1 MQIVELL
8 EVRQPSDAAPPYT
21 EALGYLLGQPVAP
34 SMGFFMTNVALYA
47 GKLSPLARDES
58 LKCMVDSLLTRAK
71 ETEDLGCLTGLA
83 VALLQAASSIS
94 DVWVNTIHDKIQEI
108 DGVYYRVRSDGSGIW
123 TIGLAWEKPMIIQID
138 TLSEYRSVQRI
149 TLALALYLLANGKAL
164 GEVVQRLGGNL
175 EEGLRFFMCT
185 EGDYETYILQG
196 KSDEACVTPEYPVTV
211 MESAVPWGEPQPP
224 ACIILHDDFEQLA
237 DLSNNFDT
245 RASQLL
251 LAQVTLDFI
260 AHCTHLTREAVKDSL
275 SIVREAFY

>member
-94 DVWVNTIHDKIQEI
+94 DVWVNTISSYPKI
-108 DGVYYRVRSDGSGIW
+108 
-123 TIGLAWEKPMIIQID
+123 
-138 TLSEYRSVQRI
+138 
-149 TLALALYLLANGKAL
+149 
-164 GEVVQRLGGNL
+164 
-175 EEGLRFFMCT
+175 
-185 EGDYETYILQG
+185 
-196 KSDEACVTPEYPVTV
+196 
-211 MESAVPWGEPQPP
+211 
-224 ACIILHDDFEQLA
+224 
-237 DLSNNFDT
+237 
-245 RASQLL
+245 
-251 LAQVTLDFI
+251 
-260 AHCTHLTREAVKDSL
+260 
-275 SIVREAFY
+275 